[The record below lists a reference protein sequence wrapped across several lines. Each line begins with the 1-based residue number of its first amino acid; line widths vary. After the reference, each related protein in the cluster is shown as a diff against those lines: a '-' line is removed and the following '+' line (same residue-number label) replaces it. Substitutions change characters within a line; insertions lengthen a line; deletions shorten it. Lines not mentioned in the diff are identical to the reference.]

1 MGRDEENRTHRKFVY
16 PSTDGE
22 ESDDFPGPVRQTDK
36 LTLRLRGKRVLPQS
50 TPQWNVSFPSKLA
63 KGIES
68 TPLLVYKA
76 IVDVYNPTPPPA
88 PTQ

>member
-1 MGRDEENRTHRKFVY
+1 MRLVHADVVTVKACRSIVLQTVTIHR
-16 PSTDGE
+16 G
-22 ESDDFPGPVRQTDK
+22 GGQTDK
-36 LTLRLRGKRVLPQS
+36 LTLRLRGKRVLPKN